1 MWVSISM
8 MNIFASLR
16 MYAGKWNVK
25 EERPFSAEEI
35 AAVESAVVVPSQY
48 GSSVCFTMVGGGQ
61 KYIPLSTDATLNV
74 GDSVDITK
82 ATLVTLAKSG
92 EEDIYRVSI

>member
-1 MWVSISM
+1 
-8 MNIFASLR
+8 
-16 MYAGKWNVK
+16 
-25 EERPFSAEEI
+25 
-35 AAVESAVVVPSQY
+35 
-48 GSSVCFTMVGGGQ
+48 MVGGGQ

>member
-25 EERPFSAEEI
+25 EERPFSDEEI

-74 GDSVDITK
+74 SDSVDITK